1 MKATNNILSIL
12 FCTSAIVI
20 LCSYKPLD
28 NIESYTKPKNAV
40 AYNGLTANYTIY
52 SFGRK
57 EIFYPE
63 ASYYGDE
70 DYRFYIFM
78 DIWTHVYT
86 MDAGKKLKIE
96 QVAEIISDAVENE
109 QHPQI
114 FARSYRIVNG
124 KKMYH
129 FKYRESG
136 NLIFCYMAVS
146 GKKIVTATAVIK
158 NQDTYYDQ
166 EIKDIYDF
174 LNGLVIK

>member
-1 MKATNNILSIL
+1 MRTVSHIFSIFLCTLATV
-12 FCTSAIVI
+12 F

-40 AYNGLTANYTIY
+40 AYNGLTAKYTIY

-57 EIFYPE
+57 EMFYPE
-63 ASYYGDE
+63 TSYYGDE

-96 QVAEIISDAVENE
+96 QVAEIMSNAVENE

-114 FARSYRIVNG
+114 FARSYRMVNG